1 MEVHGCFVLAGLE
14 YDVFMA
20 HQGKNMCGIIGIIG
34 HEPVNQ
40 ALYDG
45 LTVLQHR
52 GQDAAGIVT
61 SDGRKLYLRR
71 ENGLVKDVFHD
82 RHMQMLQGNMGVG
95 HVRYPTAGSS
105 SSAEAQPFYVNSPYG
120 ISLAHN
126 GNLTN
131 AHVLKKELY
140 RQDRRQINTDSDS
153 EILLNIFAQELSRQ
167 NALHVTAED
176 IFAAVSGVHRRCK
189 GAYAVIAMLTRDG
202 VVGFRDPNGIRPLVY
217 GVRESAK
224 GKEYMFASESVALD
238 VQGYRLVRDVEP
250 GEAIFINLNGQVFS
264 RQCADNPKYA
274 TCIFE
279 YVYFA
284 RPDSIIDNV
293 FVHKA
298 RMRMGRKMA
307 ERVMREWPDHDI
319 DVVIPI
325 PDTSRTSSL
334 DMAYTLGVPY
344 REGFIKNRYIGR
356 TFIMPGQAKRQKS
369 VRQKLNPLALEFKG
383 KNVMLVDDSIVRGT
397 TSGEIVQMA
406 RDAGANKVYFASASP
421 AIKFPN
427 IYGIDMPAAKELI
440 AHDRTEEEVAAAIG
454 VDRLFYLSL
463 EDLVQAVSKG
473 NPRLK
478 DFDCSVFTGNYVTGE
493 NGDYFTELEALRNDA
508 QKTKR
513 ENDMAAID
521 ICDSA

>member
-1 MEVHGCFVLAGLE
+1 
-14 YDVFMA
+14 
-20 HQGKNMCGIIGIIG
+20 MCGIIGIIG
-34 HEPVNQ
+34 HGPVNQ

-71 ENGLVKDVFHD
+71 ENGLVKDVFQE
-82 RHMQMLQGNMGVG
+82 RHMRMLQGNMGVG

-131 AHVLKKELY
+131 AHDLKKELY

-153 EILLNIFAQELSRQ
+153 EILLNVFAQELLRQ
-167 NALHVTAED
+167 EEALHVSPED
-176 IFAAVSGVHRRCK
+176 IFAAVVGVHKRCK
-189 GAYAVIAMLTRDG
+189 GAYAVVAMLTRDG
-202 VVGFRDPNGIRPLVY
+202 LVGFRDPNGIRPLIY
-217 GVRESAK
+217 GVREHK
-224 GKEYMFASESVALD
+224 DGKKEYMFASESVALD
-238 VQGYRLVRDVEP
+238 AQGYRLVRDIEP
-250 GEAIFINLNGQVFS
+250 GEAIYITLEGHVFT
-264 RQCADNPKYA
+264 RQCAAHPKYA

-298 RMRMGRKMA
+298 RMRMGNKMA
-307 ERVMREWPDHDI
+307 QRVLREWPEHDI

-325 PDTSRTSSL
+325 PDTSRTSAL
-334 DMAYTLGVPY
+334 EMAYTLGVPY

-356 TFIMPGQAKRQKS
+356 TFIMPGQARRKKS

-421 AIKFPN
+421 PIKFPN

-440 AHDRTEEEVAAAIG
+440 AHGRTEEEVAEAIG

-463 EDLVQAVSKG
+463 EDLIEAVSKG

-478 DFDCSVFTGNYVTGE
+478 NFDCSVFTGNYVTGE
-493 NGDYFTELEALRNDA
+493 NGDYFVQLEALRNDE
-508 QKTKR
+508 QKNR
-513 ENDMAAID
+513 RDDDMAAID